1 MTQQELR
8 ATCYRQM
15 AIAEKAI
22 AELRY
27 ALGFLKLEATDE
39 TASQASSEAE
49 QERTEGES

>member
-39 TASQASSEAE
+39 TASQASSETD
-49 QERTEGES
+49 QGGLQGKS